1 MYIFCT
7 ALPLECDHLYA
18 PPHMGGCRGGIDR
31 YSVPMKG
38 GMPAL
43 EGKGL
48 STEPAGLLCREVG
61 GEGLIDTLL
70 IGIVPG
76 DFLGGQ

>member
-31 YSVPMKG
+31 YSVLMKD
-38 GMPAL
+38 GMLAL

-61 GEGLIDTLL
+61 GERLVDTLL
-70 IGIVPG
+70 IGIVPS
-76 DFLGGQ
+76 DLLGSQ